1 MPRDKTLSHEKVNR
15 AIREEFLEKGFEGA
29 SVRSIG
35 ERAGMTSAGLY
46 RHYPDK
52 AAMFD
57 SIVEPVINAIEQWAA
72 DHKNNAYQRVES
84 RTDDSDLFAETFLDL
99 IRDIII
105 PHKVEFRLLLT
116 SSRGTKYEN
125 FVNDFVLSNQTEM
138 MKMFDYLKSKG
149 FPVKEI
155 SEEELHI
162 LLSAY
167 LTACFEPVVHGF
179 NDEQIEEHLSTV
191 REFFLPG
198 WRNLMGMQKEP

>member
-35 ERAGMTSAGLY
+35 DRAGMTSAGLY

-57 SIVEPVINAIEQWAA
+57 SIVEPVVTAIEKWTN
-72 DHKNNAYQRVES
+72 DHKKNAYKMVEE
-84 RTDDSDLFAETFLDL
+84 RDPDSDLFAETFLDL
-99 IRDIII
+99 IKDIIL
-105 PHKVEFRLLLT
+105 PNKVEFRLLLT

-125 FVNDFVLSNQTEM
+125 FVNDFVIENQTEM

-179 NDEQIEEHLSTV
+179 SDEQIETHLNTV

-198 WRNLMGMQKEP
+198 WKNLMGMQ

>member
-138 MKMFDYLKSKG
+138 MKMFGYLKSKG

-155 SEEELHI
+155 SEESFGGECH
-162 LLSAY
+162 
-167 LTACFEPVVHGF
+167 E
-179 NDEQIEEHLSTV
+179 
-191 REFFLPG
+191 
-198 WRNLMGMQKEP
+198 

>member
-1 MPRDKTLSHEKVNR
+1 MPRDKTVSHEKVNR

-35 ERAGMTSAGLY
+35 DRAGMTSAGLY

-57 SIVEPVINAIEQWAA
+57 SVVKPVIEAIEQWAA
-72 DHKNNAYQRVES
+72 DHKKNAYEHVENS
-84 RTDDSDLFAETFLDL
+84 AGYRYLFAETFLDL

-116 SSRGTKYEN
+116 SSRGTKHEN
-125 FVNDFVLSNQTEM
+125 FVNDFVLNNQAEM
-138 MKMFDYLKSKG
+138 MKMFAYLKSKG
-149 FPVKEI
+149 FPVKEVT
-155 SEEELHI
+155 EEELHI

-179 NDEQIEEHLSTV
+179 SDEEIESHLSTV
-191 REFFLPG
+191 RDFFLPG
-198 WRNLMGMQKEP
+198 WRNLMGMQREP

>member
-35 ERAGMTSAGLY
+35 DRAGMTSAGLY
-46 RHYPDK
+46 RHYQDK

-57 SIVEPVINAIEQWAA
+57 SIVEPVVTAIRKWTKDHRKNAFQL
-72 DHKNNAYQRVES
+72 VED
-84 RTDDSDLFAETFLDL
+84 RDPDSDLFAETFLDL

-105 PHKVEFRLLLT
+105 PYKSEFRLLLM

-125 FVNDFVLSNQTEM
+125 FVNDFVIENQTEM
-138 MKMFDYLKSKG
+138 MKMFDYLKSKD

-179 NDEQIEEHLSTV
+179 SDEQIETHLNTV

-198 WRNLMGMQKEP
+198 WRNLMGMQ

>member
-1 MPRDKTLSHEKVNR
+1 MSAMPRDKTLSHEKVNR

-35 ERAGMTSAGLY
+35 DRAGMTSAGLY
-46 RHYPDK
+46 RHYQDK

-57 SIVEPVINAIEQWAA
+57 SIVEPVVTAIRNWTKDHRKNAFQL
-72 DHKNNAYQRVES
+72 VEG
-84 RTDDSDLFAETFLDL
+84 RDPGSDLFAETFLDL
-99 IRDIII
+99 IMDIII
-105 PHKVEFRLLLT
+105 PYKSEFKLLLT

-125 FVNDFVLSNQTEM
+125 FVNDFVIENQTEM

-179 NDEQIEEHLSTV
+179 SDEQIETHLNTV

-198 WRNLMGMQKEP
+198 WRNLMGMQ

>member
-35 ERAGMTSAGLY
+35 ARAGMTSAGLY
-46 RHYPDK
+46 RHYSDK
-52 AAMFD
+52 AAMYD
-57 SIVEPVINAIEQWAA
+57 SMVEPVIRSIEKWSE
-72 DHKNNAYQRVES
+72 DHKKTAYNAVELHS
-84 RTDDSDLFAETFLDL
+84 QDSDLFAETFLDL

-105 PHKVEFRLLLT
+105 PHKEEFRLLLT

-125 FVNDFVLSNQTEM
+125 FINDFVSGNQKEM
-138 MKMFDYLKSKG
+138 MKMFEYLKSKG
-149 FPVKEI
+149 FPVKDV

-167 LTACFEPVVHGF
+167 LTACFEPVIHGF
-179 NDEQIEEHLSTV
+179 SEEQIVSHLNTV

-198 WRNLMGMQKEP
+198 WRNLMGMQ

>member
-35 ERAGMTSAGLY
+35 DRAGMTSAGLY
-46 RHYPDK
+46 RHYQDK

-57 SIVEPVINAIEQWAA
+57 SIVEPVVTAIEKWTN
-72 DHKNNAYQRVES
+72 DHKKNAYELVEN
-84 RTDDSDLFAETFLDL
+84 RNPDSDLFAQTSLDL
-99 IRDIII
+99 IKDIIL
-105 PHKVEFRLLLT
+105 PNKVEFRLLLT

-125 FVNDFVLSNQTEM
+125 FVNDFVIENQTEM
-138 MKMFDYLKSKG
+138 MKMFGYLKSKG

-179 NDEQIEEHLSTV
+179 SDEQIEAHLGTV

-198 WRNLMGMQKEP
+198 WRNLMGMK

>member
-35 ERAGMTSAGLY
+35 ARAGMTSAGLY
-46 RHYPDK
+46 RHYTDK
-52 AAMFD
+52 AAMYD
-57 SIVEPVINAIEQWAA
+57 SMVEPVIKSIEKWSE
-72 DHKNNAYQRVES
+72 DHKKTAYYHVENHDNN
-84 RTDDSDLFAETFLDL
+84 SDLFAETFLDL

-105 PHKVEFRLLLT
+105 PHKDEFRLLLT

-125 FVNDFVLSNQTEM
+125 FINDFVSGNQTEM
-138 MKMFDYLKSKG
+138 MKMFGYLKSKG
-149 FPVKEI
+149 YPVKEV

-167 LTACFEPVVHGF
+167 LTACFEPVIHCFG
-179 NDEQIEEHLSTV
+179 DEQIESHLNTV

-198 WRNLMGMQKEP
+198 WRNLMGMQ

>member
-35 ERAGMTSAGLY
+35 DRAGMTSAGLY

-57 SIVEPVINAIEQWAA
+57 SIVEPVVTAIEKWTN
-72 DHKNNAYQRVES
+72 DHKKNAYELVES
-84 RTDDSDLFAETFLDL
+84 RNPDSDLFAQTFLDL
-99 IRDIII
+99 IKDIIL
-105 PHKVEFRLLLT
+105 PNKVEFRLLLT

-125 FVNDFVLSNQTEM
+125 FVNDFVIENQTEM
-138 MKMFDYLKSKG
+138 MKMFGYLKSKG

-179 NDEQIEEHLSTV
+179 SDEQIEAHLGTV

-198 WRNLMGMQKEP
+198 WRNLMGMK

>member
-35 ERAGMTSAGLY
+35 DRAGMTSAGLY

-57 SIVEPVINAIEQWAA
+57 SIVEPVVTAIEKWTN
-72 DHKNNAYQRVES
+72 DHKKNAYELVEN
-84 RTDDSDLFAETFLDL
+84 RNPDSDLFAQTFLDL
-99 IRDIII
+99 IKDIIL
-105 PHKVEFRLLLT
+105 PNKVEFRLLLT

-125 FVNDFVLSNQTEM
+125 FVNDFVIENQTEM
-138 MKMFDYLKSKG
+138 MKMFGYLKSKG

-179 NDEQIEEHLSTV
+179 SDEQIEAHLGTV

-198 WRNLMGMQKEP
+198 WRNLMGMK

>member
-35 ERAGMTSAGLY
+35 DRAGMTSAGLY

-57 SIVEPVINAIEQWAA
+57 SIVEPVVTAIEKWTN
-72 DHKNNAYQRVES
+72 DHKKNAYELVEN
-84 RTDDSDLFAETFLDL
+84 RNPDSDLFAQTSLDL
-99 IRDIII
+99 IKDIIL
-105 PHKVEFRLLLT
+105 PNKVEFRLLLT

-125 FVNDFVLSNQTEM
+125 FVNDFVIENQTEM
-138 MKMFDYLKSKG
+138 MKMFGYLKSKG

-179 NDEQIEEHLSTV
+179 SDEQIEAHLGTV

-198 WRNLMGMQKEP
+198 WRNLMGMK

>member
-35 ERAGMTSAGLY
+35 DRAGMTSAGLY

-57 SIVEPVINAIEQWAA
+57 SIVEPVVTAIEKWTN
-72 DHKNNAYQRVES
+72 DHKKNAYKLVEN
-84 RTDDSDLFAETFLDL
+84 RNPDSDLFAQTFLDL
-99 IRDIII
+99 IKDIIL
-105 PHKVEFRLLLT
+105 PNKVEFRLLLT

-125 FVNDFVLSNQTEM
+125 FVNDFVIENQTEM
-138 MKMFDYLKSKG
+138 MKMFGYLKSKG

-179 NDEQIEEHLSTV
+179 SDEQIEAHLGTV

-198 WRNLMGMQKEP
+198 WRNLMGMK

>member
-35 ERAGMTSAGLY
+35 DRAGMTSAGLY

-57 SIVEPVINAIEQWAA
+57 SIVEPVVTAIEKWTN
-72 DHKNNAYQRVES
+72 DHKKNAYELVEN
-84 RTDDSDLFAETFLDL
+84 RNPDSDLFSQTFLDL
-99 IRDIII
+99 IKDIIL
-105 PHKVEFRLLLT
+105 PNKVEFRLLLT

-125 FVNDFVLSNQTEM
+125 FVNDFVIENQTEM
-138 MKMFDYLKSKG
+138 MKMFGYLKSKG

-179 NDEQIEEHLSTV
+179 SDEQIEAHLGTV

-198 WRNLMGMQKEP
+198 WRNLMGMK

>member
-35 ERAGMTSAGLY
+35 DRAGMTSAGLY

-57 SIVEPVINAIEQWAA
+57 SIVEPVVTAIEKWTN
-72 DHKNNAYQRVES
+72 DHKKNAYELVEN
-84 RTDDSDLFAETFLDL
+84 RNPDSDLFAQTFLDL
-99 IRDIII
+99 IKDIIL
-105 PHKVEFRLLLT
+105 PNKVEFRLLLT

-125 FVNDFVLSNQTEM
+125 FVNDFVIENQTEM
-138 MKMFDYLKSKG
+138 MKMFGYLKSKG

-179 NDEQIEEHLSTV
+179 SDEQIETHLGTV

-198 WRNLMGMQKEP
+198 WRNLMGMK

>member
-1 MPRDKTLSHEKVNR
+1 MPRDKTISHEKVNR

-46 RHYPDK
+46 RHYRDK

-57 SIVEPVINAIEQWAA
+57 SIVEPVISAIDLWAA
-72 DHKNNAYQRVES
+72 DHKKKAYEHVEN
-84 RTDDSDLFAETFLDL
+84 RTGDSDLFDETFLDL

-105 PHKVEFRLLLT
+105 PHKDEFRLLLT
-116 SSRGTKYEN
+116 SSKGTRYEN
-125 FVNDFVLSNQTEM
+125 FVNDFVLSNQAEM
-138 MKMFDYLKSKG
+138 MEMFGYLKSKG
-149 FPVKEI
+149 FPIKQI

-167 LTACFEPVVHGF
+167 LTACFEPVIHGF
-179 NDEQIEEHLSTV
+179 RDEEIEVYLGTV
-191 REFFLPG
+191 RDFFLPG
-198 WRNLMGMQKEP
+198 WRNLMGMQREP

>member
-15 AIREEFLEKGFEGA
+15 AIREEFLEKGFEAA

-35 ERAGMTSAGLY
+35 DRAGMTSAGLY

-57 SIVEPVINAIEQWAA
+57 SIVEPVVTAIEKWTN
-72 DHKNNAYQRVES
+72 DHKKNAYELVEN
-84 RTDDSDLFAETFLDL
+84 RNPDSDLFAQTFLDL
-99 IRDIII
+99 IKDIIL
-105 PHKVEFRLLLT
+105 PNKVEFRLLLT

-125 FVNDFVLSNQTEM
+125 FVNDFVIENQTEM
-138 MKMFDYLKSKG
+138 MKMFGYLKSKG

-179 NDEQIEEHLSTV
+179 SDEQIEAHLGTV

-198 WRNLMGMQKEP
+198 WRNLMGMK

>member
-15 AIREEFLEKGFEGA
+15 AIREEFLEKGFEAA

-35 ERAGMTSAGLY
+35 DRAGMTSAGLY

-57 SIVEPVINAIEQWAA
+57 SLVEPVVTAIENWTN
-72 DHKNNAYQRVES
+72 DHKKNAYKMVEE
-84 RTDDSDLFAETFLDL
+84 RDPDSDLFAETFLDL
-99 IRDIII
+99 IMDIIL
-105 PHKVEFRLLLT
+105 PYKVEFRLLLT

-125 FVNDFVLSNQTEM
+125 FVNDFVLENQTEM
-138 MKMFDYLKSKG
+138 MKMFGYLKSKG

-179 NDEQIEEHLSTV
+179 SDEQIETHLSTV

-198 WRNLMGMQKEP
+198 WRNLMGMK

>member
-35 ERAGMTSAGLY
+35 DRAGMTSAGLY

-57 SIVEPVINAIEQWAA
+57 SIVEPQKVCIGGKKKIPVVYLSF
-72 DHKNNAYQRVES
+72 HLK
-84 RTDDSDLFAETFLDL
+84 LFAETFLDL

-105 PHKVEFRLLLT
+105 PYKSEFKLLLT

-125 FVNDFVLSNQTEM
+125 FVNDFVIENQTEM
-138 MKMFDYLKSKG
+138 MKMFGYLKSKG

-179 NDEQIEEHLSTV
+179 SDEQIEAHLGTV

-198 WRNLMGMQKEP
+198 WRNLMGMK

>member
-35 ERAGMTSAGLY
+35 DRAGMTSAGLY

-57 SIVEPVINAIEQWAA
+57 SIVEPVVTAIEKWTN
-72 DHKNNAYQRVES
+72 DHKKNAYELVEN
-84 RTDDSDLFAETFLDL
+84 RNPDSDLFSQTFLDL
-99 IRDIII
+99 IKDIIL
-105 PHKVEFRLLLT
+105 PNKVEFRLLLT

-125 FVNDFVLSNQTEM
+125 FVNDFVLKNQTEM
-138 MKMFDYLKSKG
+138 MRMFGYLKSKG

-179 NDEQIEEHLSTV
+179 SDEQIEAHLGTV

-198 WRNLMGMQKEP
+198 WRNLMGMK

>member
-35 ERAGMTSAGLY
+35 DRAGMTSAGLY
-46 RHYPDK
+46 RHYQDK

-57 SIVEPVINAIEQWAA
+57 SIVEPVVTAIRNWTKDHRKNAFQL
-72 DHKNNAYQRVES
+72 VED
-84 RTDDSDLFAETFLDL
+84 RDPDSDLFAETFLDL

-105 PHKVEFRLLLT
+105 PNKSEFKLLLT

-125 FVNDFVLSNQTEM
+125 FVNDFVIENQTEM

-179 NDEQIEEHLSTV
+179 SDEQIETHLSTV

-198 WRNLMGMQKEP
+198 WRNLMGMK